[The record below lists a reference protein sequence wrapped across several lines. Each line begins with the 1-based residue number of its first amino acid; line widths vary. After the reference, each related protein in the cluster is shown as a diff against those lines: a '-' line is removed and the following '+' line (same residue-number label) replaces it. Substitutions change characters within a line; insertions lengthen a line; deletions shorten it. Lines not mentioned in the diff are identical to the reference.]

1 MKSKF
6 IYKNNLRMLVIGA
19 LILLQPQFIAAQS
32 VEILDAKLQ
41 KSFFINKEF
50 PGILHPSQQSK
61 ISFQIPGRV
70 ASVNVDI
77 GDVVTQNQILAKLD
91 DSEISAQLKQAK
103 ARFNLSKQILKR
115 IKDLKI
121 DGHVSDQQLD
131 EANSEFLT
139 AQSQLEY
146 FQVKLDQTKLEAPY
160 DGLIQGRFL
169 DPGSVINGGAQILEI
184 IDSRFVE
191 AHVTLPMEYISKVE
205 LGQIFKFKVSNKIYD
220 AILKRIAP
228 MSSSGSNSKL
238 AIFQF
243 DRFITPGVV
252 AKLQLQFEEQAAGV
266 WVPLKSL
273 SQSDQGLWS
282 LYTLKSNV
290 VTKDLVEIIYFDDNY
305 AYVNG
310 TISNG
315 DKIILGGASKVVQG
329 MVLDSK

>member
-115 IKDLKI
+115 VKDLKI

-146 FQVKLDQTKLEAPY
+146 YQVKLDQAKLVAPY
-160 DGLIQGRFL
+160 DGVIQGRFL
-169 DPGSVINGGAQILEI
+169 DSGTVINGGVQILEI

-191 AHVTLPMEYISKVE
+191 AHVTLPM
-205 LGQIFKFKVSNKIYD
+205 
-220 AILKRIAP
+220 
-228 MSSSGSNSKL
+228 
-238 AIFQF
+238 
-243 DRFITPGVV
+243 
-252 AKLQLQFEEQAAGV
+252 
-266 WVPLKSL
+266 
-273 SQSDQGLWS
+273 
-282 LYTLKSNV
+282 
-290 VTKDLVEIIYFDDNY
+290 
-305 AYVNG
+305 
-310 TISNG
+310 
-315 DKIILGGASKVVQG
+315 
-329 MVLDSK
+329 

>member
-6 IYKNNLRMLVIGA
+6 THKNNLRALVIA
-19 LILLQPQFIAAQS
+19 ASIFLQPQFIAAQS
-32 VEILDAKLQ
+32 VEILEAKLQ
-41 KSFFINKEF
+41 KSFLINKEF

-77 GDVVTQNQILAKLD
+77 GDVVTKNQILAKLD

-115 IKDLKI
+115 VKDLKI

-146 FQVKLDQTKLEAPY
+146 YQVKLDQAKLVAPY
-160 DGLIQGRFL
+160 DGVIQGRFL
-169 DPGSVINGGAQILEI
+169 DSGTVINGGVQILEI

-205 LGQIFKFKVSNKIYD
+205 LGQTFKFKVSNKTYN
-220 AILKRIAP
+220 AILKR
-228 MSSSGSNSKL
+228 NC
-238 AIFQF
+238 
-243 DRFITPGVV
+243 T
-252 AKLQLQFEEQAAGV
+252 
-266 WVPLKSL
+266 
-273 SQSDQGLWS
+273 
-282 LYTLKSNV
+282 
-290 VTKDLVEIIYFDDNY
+290 
-305 AYVNG
+305 YV
-310 TISNG
+310 
-315 DKIILGGASKVVQG
+315 
-329 MVLDSK
+329 